1 MKRKKLPLFH
11 RTLPL
16 LALMWWAT
24 GSSVVFAH
32 GYLNM
37 PEARGRL
44 CQTAA
49 NSQCGAVQYEPQ
61 SLEGPKGFPAQG
73 PADGRIASAGL
84 AQFSAMDEQTAS
96 RWAKTPISAGP
107 QTFGWTLTAR
117 HSSMSFRYFITRQ
130 DWDPNQRL
138 TRASFEAQPFCEYS
152 GNSQVPA
159 SFEVSHSCNVPQRS
173 GYQVILATWD
183 IADTVNAF
191 YNVADVTFAVSQPPA
206 TGPTWD
212 SKGRINPS
220 ADLAPGDQVM
230 TRVFDSAGE
239 RPDLQTRLRIA
250 SASDGLR
257 DTWPYALAQRINAEQ
272 TLLRAGRKNSDGTIS
287 AVLGVNDIF
296 VRSDSRLER
305 VETQIEKATEVPFE
319 PDLLL
324 QGVPSSANITHG
336 QLTLGF
342 SVTAVGEMDVSA
354 TFMDAIGQVKGV
366 TQTSINNSSKT
377 LTLSIANLSPGR
389 HSLVVKG
396 VVKGSG
402 ALIQKTSDILL
413 SSADAPVTG
422 IDFRFPDGLSQY
434 KAGTRVLQPKNGK
447 VYECRP
453 WPYNGY
459 CVQWSINATQFEPGV
474 GTYWQEAWIER

>member
-1 MKRKKLPLFH
+1 MKIKQSSLIHRALPLFV
-11 RTLPL
+11 L
-16 LALMWWAT
+16 LGLAT
-24 GSSVVFAH
+24 SSNAVFAH
-32 GYLNM
+32 GYLNK

-73 PADGRIASAGL
+73 PADGGIASASL

-96 RWAKTPISAGP
+96 RWAKTSISAGQ
-107 QTFGWTLTAR
+107 QTFSWTLTAR

-138 TRASFEAQPFCEYS
+138 TRASFEPQPFCEHS

-159 SFEVSHSCNVPQRS
+159 SFVVSHTCNVPQRS
-173 GYQVILATWD
+173 GYQLILAIWD

-191 YNVADVTFAVSQPPA
+191 YNVADVTFAVNQPPA
-206 TGPTWD
+206 SGPTWD

-220 ADLAPGDQVM
+220 ADLASGDQVM

-239 RPDLQTRLRIA
+239 RPDLQTRLRIGT
-250 SASDGLR
+250 SADGLR
-257 DTWPYALAQRINAEQ
+257 DTWPYLLAQRINAEQ

-287 AVLGVNDIF
+287 AVPGVNDIF

-305 VETQIEKATEVPFE
+305 VETQIEKATEVPFQ

-324 QGVPSSANITHG
+324 QGVPSSANITNG
-336 QLTLGF
+336 QLTLSF
-342 SVTAVGEMDVSA
+342 PVTAVGEMDVSA
-354 TFMDAIGQVKGV
+354 TLLDANGQIKGM
-366 TQTSINNSSKT
+366 TQTTLNNSSKT
-377 LTLSIANLSPGR
+377 LTLSLANLRPGR

-413 SSADAPVTG
+413 NSIDAPSTG
-422 IDFRFPDGLSQY
+422 IDFRFPEGLSHY

-459 CVQWSINATQFEPGV
+459 CVQWSIHATQFEPGI
-474 GTYWQEAWIER
+474 GTHWREAWIER